1 MPQGQAL
8 RQAQR
13 PADHRPTVHTAECVL
28 PQRQLPT
35 PDRPPA
41 AEVPEVILQG
51 AAQQAVTRQEA
62 VRLPAVT
69 DLPVR
74 HIGHPDHLTGHHQA
88 EITLLARR
96 EVQAATRQA
105 EAQAH
110 ILLHPAVQA
119 VAAEVT
125 PAAGSP
131 EDHPEAQA
139 VPTAAADREAVAEE
153 GK

>member
-1 MPQGQAL
+1 MPPDTAL

-13 PADHRPTVHTAECVL
+13 PEDHRHTDHLMAAVL
-28 PQRQLPT
+28 PPRQHPT

-62 VRLPAVT
+62 VQLPAVT

-74 HIGHPDHLTGHHQA
+74 PIGHPDHLTGHHQA
-88 EITLLARR
+88 EITLPARR

-125 PAAGSP
+125 PAAASP
-131 EDHPEAQA
+131 EDRPEARA
-139 VPTAAADREAVAEE
+139 VPTAEADREAVAEE

>member
-1 MPQGQAL
+1 MSRQARRPEDPSGQAL

-35 PDRPPA
+35 PDLHQAPA
-41 AEVPEVILQG
+41 AAQAEP
-51 AAQQAVTRQEA
+51 QQAVTRQEA
-62 VRLPAVT
+62 GAAQPPAAIGLQGLP
-69 DLPVR
+69 
-74 HIGHPDHLTGHHQA
+74 TGHHQA
-88 EITLLARR
+88 EITLPARR

-105 EAQAH
+105 EAQVH

-125 PAAGSP
+125 PAVGSP
-131 EDHPEAQA
+131 EDHQEAQA